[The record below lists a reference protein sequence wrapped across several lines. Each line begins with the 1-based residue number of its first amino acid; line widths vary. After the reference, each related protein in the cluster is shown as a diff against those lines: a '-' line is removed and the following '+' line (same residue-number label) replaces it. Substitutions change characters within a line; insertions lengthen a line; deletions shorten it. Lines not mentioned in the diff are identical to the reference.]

1 MPRVNKRTRRSLARG
16 VEFVASRIYQY
27 SPGRHVSSPSICTR
41 DGSLVTPSCASFFSA
56 RAKRKHRS
64 TFFFAFPVTQKVP
77 RNVRSNQVHR
87 IFPLNSGGPPR
98 AGLRPSGKPELFHSN
113 HSGHTGSIFLNG
125 RSRARVA
132 YWGHRKKTNKLI
144 EWETEKDVTSGWEW
158 ESEFYISR

>member
-16 VEFVASRIYQY
+16 VEFVASVHINIRQDDTFLPVDLYSWRIADPLVCPLFFRAQKKIDR
-27 SPGRHVSSPSICTR
+27 SFRFSRNATSS
-41 DGSLVTPSCASFFSA
+41 
-56 RAKRKHRS
+56 AKRDH
-64 TFFFAFPVTQKVP
+64 
-77 RNVRSNQVHR
+77 QVHR

-132 YWGHRKKTNKLI
+132 YWGHKKKLTNSLNKKRRR
-144 EWETEKDVTSGWEW
+144 T
-158 ESEFYISR
+158 